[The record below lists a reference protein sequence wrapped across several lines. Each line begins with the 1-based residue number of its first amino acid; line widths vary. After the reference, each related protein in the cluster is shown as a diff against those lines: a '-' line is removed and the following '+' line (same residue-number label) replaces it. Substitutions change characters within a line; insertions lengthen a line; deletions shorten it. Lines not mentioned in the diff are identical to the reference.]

1 MSSVKELLSVA
12 EIGADIRSAMIVG
25 LKLMQIQELFG

>member
-1 MSSVKELLSVA
+1 MPSVEELLSVA
-12 EIGADIRSAMIVG
+12 EADADTRSAIDSR